1 MMIKKVQLLIALI
14 IVVLLMACGSSYK
27 QDPVV
32 NDAYKALMKIDAA
45 TQVGVNF
52 QQYSQL
58 LIDAKAKVNEA
69 VGKFPDGELKAE
81 FNSTMEAYYDAGQ
94 IWSNKIQGMMILMD
108 YEPGKT
114 LIPKYSVRTKKESG
128 GQRLETNPDEAM
140 QIIWKAAKKHL
151 DRVTS
156 LLQ

>member
-1 MMIKKVQLLIALI
+1 MIIKKVKLPVSIM
-14 IVVLLMACGSSYK
+14 IVGLLMACGPSYK

-52 QQYSQL
+52 QQYGQL

-69 VGKFPDGELKAE
+69 VTKLPDGELKTE
-81 FNSTMEAYYDAGQ
+81 LNSAMEAYYDAGQ
-94 IWSNKIQGMMILMD
+94 IWSNKIQGMMILLD

-114 LIPKYSVRTKKESG
+114 LIPKYSLRTKKEIG

-140 QIIWKAAKKHL
+140 QVIWKAAKNHINRL
-151 DRVTS
+151 TS